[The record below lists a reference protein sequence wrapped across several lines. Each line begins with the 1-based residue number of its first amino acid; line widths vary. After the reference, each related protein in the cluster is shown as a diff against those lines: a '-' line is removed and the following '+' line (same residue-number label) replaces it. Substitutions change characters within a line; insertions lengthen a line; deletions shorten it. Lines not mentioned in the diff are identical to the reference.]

1 MTYDFT
7 AASEF
12 FDTLGASPQEVKD
25 EIDRIMNEM
34 GLGRRFLTI
43 QQTRTLG
50 LLSVFADFIERITPK
65 EEVPCATP

>member
-1 MTYDFT
+1 MSYDFI

-12 FDTLGASPQEVKD
+12 FDKLGATPQEVKD
-25 EIDRIMNEM
+25 ELNLVMNEM

-43 QQTRTLG
+43 QQTRILG

-65 EEVPCATP
+65 EERRAV

>member
-12 FDTLGASPQEVKD
+12 FDELGATPQEVKD
-25 EIDRIMNEM
+25 EIDRVKDEI
-34 GLGRRFLTI
+34 GFGRRFLTI
-43 QQTRTLG
+43 EQTRAIG

-65 EEVPCATP
+65 KAKQAI